1 MRALVGPVAAA
12 IREIDRP
19 ILTLAA
25 ISFISQVGVSIMLPL
40 LPIFAI
46 QLGASPRELGLMVS
60 IFAVTVTLGQLGS
73 GVLSQRVSPRRQ
85 LPLGQVAYAA
95 ANFLIATAQSAVPLI
110 VFRGL
115 AGFGGGLSII
125 AERLY
130 VARVADRARLAF
142 TNGILSAAGSAG
154 TVLGPVLGGFLALAD
169 LRVPFIVVGV
179 TALLAGAAAILF
191 LPAEP
196 AEPSESAHLD
206 DLALPD
212 STAEPDAPPALPD
225 APSGDGSGGLVDPIV
240 PTIAIADLVPPTLPS
255 RQARLRARA
264 AAMQPLGTL
273 ALWNLGFN
281 AAFGG
286 WITTFGPFAKDELG
300 LPINQVT
307 LIFAMFGL
315 GSIFIGPWLSRLADR
330 SGRRRMVALGSMLVL
345 LNLISMI
352 VRAPTPIIFG
362 SAIAAGGGLA
372 AAQSSW
378 FALLTLATDG
388 GRRGRSFGMVTAL
401 SNLGVVAGA
410 TLASEIWQGFGI
422 DRALLV
428 AAGFMVLAAASLA
441 LVHEQPEDSAAAA

>member
-1 MRALVGPVAAA
+1 MTSA
-12 IREIDRP
+12 IRELDRAL
-19 ILTLAA
+19 LTLAA
-25 ISFISQVGVSIMLPL
+25 ISFISQTGVSIMLPL

-73 GVLSQRVSPRRQ
+73 GVLSRRISPRRQ

-95 ANFLIATAQSAVPLI
+95 ANFMIATAQSAIPLI
-110 VFRGL
+110 AFRGL

-142 TNGILSAAGSAG
+142 TNGILSAAGAAG
-154 TVLGPVLGGFLALAD
+154 SVTGPVIGGLLALAD
-169 LRVPFIVVGV
+169 LRVPFIAVGI
-179 TALLAGAAAILF
+179 TALVAGAAAIAF

-196 AEPSESAHLD
+196 VAPIGSGGDADVMSSGGGSSP
-206 DLALPD
+206 LPV
-212 STAEPDAPPALPD
+212 SDAPPVPGVMDQQPMAV
-225 APSGDGSGGLVDPIV
+225 PSRRARVASRV
-240 PTIAIADLVPPTLPS
+240 ADL
-255 RQARLRARA
+255 
-264 AAMQPLGTL
+264 QPLGRL

-281 AAFGG
+281 AAFGA
-286 WITTFGPFAKDELG
+286 WITTFAPFAKDELG
-300 LPINQVT
+300 MPINQVT

-315 GSIFIGPWLSRLADR
+315 GSIVLGPWLSRIADR
-330 SGRRRMVALGSMLVL
+330 SGRRRMIAIGSVLVIV
-345 LNLISMI
+345 NLASLIAH
-352 VRAPTPIIFG
+352 APVWAVFATAVG
-362 SAIAAGGGLA
+362 AGGGLA

-388 GRRGRSFGMVTAL
+388 GRRGRSFGIVTAL

-410 TLASEIWQGFGI
+410 TLASGIWQDFGI

-428 AAGFMVLAAASLA
+428 AAGFMVLAAVSLV
-441 LVHEQPEDSAAAA
+441 LVDEPSNNAETAHAAR

>member
-1 MRALVGPVAAA
+1 MYPARVRLLNGSLPNA
-12 IREIDRP
+12 IRELDP
-19 ILTLAA
+19 AVLTLAA
-25 ISFISQVGVSIMLPL
+25 IAFISQTGVSIMLPL

-60 IFAVTVTLGQLGS
+60 IFAVTVTVGQLGS
-73 GVLSQRVSPRRQ
+73 GVLSRRISPRRQ

-95 ANFLIATAQSAVPLI
+95 ANFLIATAQSAIPLI
-110 VFRGL
+110 AFRGL

-142 TNGILSAAGSAG
+142 TNGILSAAGAAG
-154 TVLGPVLGGFLALAD
+154 SVTGPVIGGFLALAD

-179 TALLAGAAAILF
+179 TALVAGAAAIAF

-196 AEPSESAHLD
+196 
-206 DLALPD
+206 
-212 STAEPDAPPALPD
+212 DAPV
-225 APSGDGSGGLVDPIV
+225 GSGGNASAVPGGGGSNGVPAADALPIPDV
-240 PTIAIADLVPPTLPS
+240 MDQQPIAVASRRARVASRVADL
-255 RQARLRARA
+255 
-264 AAMQPLGTL
+264 QPLGRL

-286 WITTFGPFAKDELG
+286 WITTFAPFAKDELG
-300 LPINQVT
+300 MPINQVT

-315 GSIFIGPWLSRLADR
+315 GSIILGPGLSRIADR
-330 SGRRRMVALGSMLVL
+330 SGRRRMIAIGSILVIANLGSRILH
-345 LNLISMI
+345 
-352 VRAPTPIIFG
+352 APDWAVFAT
-362 SAIAAGGGLA
+362 AVAAGGGLA

-388 GRRGRSFGMVTAL
+388 GRRGRSFGLVTAL
-401 SNLGVVAGA
+401 SNLGVVVGA
-410 TLASEIWQGFGI
+410 TLASGIWQDAGI

-428 AAGFMVLAAASLA
+428 AAGFMVLATVSLV
-441 LVHEQPEDSAAAA
+441 LVHEPSDPSTTVPSAT